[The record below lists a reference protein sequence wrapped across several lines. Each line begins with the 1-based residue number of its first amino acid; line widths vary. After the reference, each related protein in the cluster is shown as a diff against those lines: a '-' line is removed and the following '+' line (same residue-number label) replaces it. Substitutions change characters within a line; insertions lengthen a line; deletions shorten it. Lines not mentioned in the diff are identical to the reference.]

1 MAADSQ
7 NVKKIAADSP
17 EKQSGSSL
25 GTIIRFGL
33 IAVLVGVI
41 AKPYLF
47 KTSEPAKAQSFQ
59 IAGETM
65 GTVWTATVCADAQT
79 LTEKDLTVD
88 AAAEPAKSCEEL
100 LQRFIQKQLD
110 AVDLAASTFKPESD
124 ISRFNASQSTE
135 WFPVSE
141 TTAQIVQIALDVAQK
156 TGGAF
161 DPTVAPLVD
170 LYRFGPN
177 KAPLVQFPSDANIAK
192 RLENVGYNKLEVRLE
207 PEPAL
212 RKSVPGLTLDLSG
225 VAKGFAV
232 DRVAQ
237 ALEDQGL
244 TDYLVEVGGETRCGG
259 QKTRFDLDSNALV
272 QTPWRLGIEAPEIAR
287 DGQRYIPRPYR
298 AVVFNS
304 VVPATPASDA
314 AASDSAKRPN
324 TALATSGDYHN
335 YRQIGDL
342 RFSHIVDPRS
352 GKPTEIVDVGAPA
365 PGERLG
371 AVSVVAENCAE
382 ADAFA
387 TAFFVLGEKE
397 GIALADKLG
406 VAVLYV
412 FRSDDS
418 ALEIRDVASQAFQ
431 TNVESE
437 LLPSDAPAD
446 EPATQEKAQSDAK

>member
-1 MAADSQ
+1 MGADAPKKSKKAAELRETDG
-7 NVKKIAADSP
+7 
-17 EKQSGSSL
+17 GSSF
-25 GTIIRFGL
+25 GTIIRFAL
-33 IAVLVGVI
+33 IAVLVGFI

-47 KTSEPAKAQSFQ
+47 KAPEPSKTHPFE

-65 GTVWTATVCADAQT
+65 GTVWNATVCADAQT
-79 LTEKDLTVD
+79 LTEKDLAVD
-88 AAAEPAKSCEEL
+88 SEAAPAQSCEEL
-100 LQRFIQKQLD
+100 LQRFVQKQLD
-110 AVDLAASTFKPESD
+110 EVDLAASTFKPESD
-124 ISRFNASQSTE
+124 VSRFNASQSTD

-177 KAPLVQFPSDANIAK
+177 KAPLVQFPSDEQIAK
-192 RLENVGYNKLEVRLE
+192 LRENVGYDKLEVRSE

-237 ALEDQGL
+237 ALDKAGL
-244 TDYLVEVGGETRCGG
+244 PDYLVEVGGETRCGG
-259 QKTRFDLDSNALV
+259 QKTRFNFETDVLER
-272 QTPWRLGIEAPEIAR
+272 TPWRVGIEAPEIAR
-287 DGQRYIPRPYR
+287 DAQRHIPRLYR
-298 AVVFNS
+298 VF
-304 VVPATPASDA
+304 AF
-314 AASDSAKRPN
+314 DSATRPN
-324 TALATSGDYHN
+324 ASLATSGDYRN
-335 YRQIGDL
+335 YLQVGDL

-352 GKPTEIVDVGAPA
+352 GKPTEIVENAAPVSS
-365 PGERLG
+365 ERLG

-397 GIALADKLG
+397 GVALADKLG
-406 VAVLYV
+406 LSVLYL
-412 FRSDDS
+412 FRADDS
-418 ALEIRDVASQAFQ
+418 ALEIREVASQAFG

-437 LLPSDAPAD
+437 ILASDAPTAD
-446 EPATQEKAQSDAK
+446 AAPQEKTQSDVE

>member
-1 MAADSQ
+1 MAAASQ
-7 NVKKIAADSP
+7 NAKKIAADSS
-17 EKQSGSSL
+17 EKQSGSSF

-33 IAVLVGVI
+33 IAVLVGFI

-47 KTSEPAKAQSFQ
+47 KAPEPAKAHPFE

-65 GTVWTATVCADAQT
+65 GTVWNATVCADAQM
-79 LTEKDLTVD
+79 LTEKDLAVD
-88 AAAEPAKSCEEL
+88 ADAEPAKSCEEL

-177 KAPLVQFPSDANIAK
+177 KSPLVQFPTDEQIAK
-192 RLENVGYNKLEVRLE
+192 LRENVGYDKLEVRAE

-212 RKSVPGLTLDLSG
+212 RKSVPSLTLDLSG

-237 ALEDQGL
+237 ALDQAGL
-244 TDYLVEVGGETRCGG
+244 PDYLVEVGGETRCGG
-259 QKTRFDLDSNALV
+259 QKARFNFETNALER
-272 QTPWRLGIEAPEIAR
+272 TPWRVGIEAPEIAR
-287 DGQRYIPRPYR
+287 DARRQIPRLYR
-298 AVVFNS
+298 VLHF
-304 VVPATPASDA
+304 
-314 AASDSAKRPN
+314 DSATRPN
-324 TALATSGDYHN
+324 ASLATSGDYRN
-335 YRQIGDL
+335 YLQVGEL
-342 RFSHIVDPRS
+342 RFSHIIDPRS
-352 GKPTEIVDVGAPA
+352 GKPTEIVESDAPVSA
-365 PGERLG
+365 ERLG
-371 AVSVVAENCAE
+371 AVSVVAANCAE

-406 VAVLYV
+406 LSVLYL
-412 FRSDDS
+412 FRADDS
-418 ALEIRDVASQAFQ
+418 ALEIREAASQAFG
-431 TNVESE
+431 TNVESA
-437 LLPSDAPAD
+437 LLASDAPTAA
-446 EPATQEKAQSDAK
+446 PAPQEKAQSDAK